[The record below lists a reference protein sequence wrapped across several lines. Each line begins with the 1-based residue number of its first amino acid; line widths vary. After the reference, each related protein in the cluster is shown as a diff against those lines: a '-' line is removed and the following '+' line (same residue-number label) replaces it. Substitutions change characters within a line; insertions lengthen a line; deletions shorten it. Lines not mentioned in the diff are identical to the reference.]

1 MCLDQVVLRTL
12 QVAVNSSPEPRGHV
26 REGVR
31 VWVWAHGEL
40 KLRNEMAS
48 PREDVQR
55 GKEMAGEMTL
65 EITQSAEQ
73 VRERERAG
81 RGGKNAK
88 EKLPGGQVLSGAAK
102 ASGTMCLPRDLKVI
116 RSFVNRFITAWI
128 S

>member
-1 MCLDQVVLRTL
+1 MFRSGGVTYPAGGCQFKPRTEGTC
-12 QVAVNSSPEPRGHV
+12 QGRGKSV
-26 REGVR
+26 GVGTR
-31 VWVWAHGEL
+31 EL

-81 RGGKNAK
+81 RGGENAK

-102 ASGTMCLPRDLKVI
+102 ASGTMCLPWDLKVI